1 MLLATLTTSRLLRKE
16 GEKESVMK
24 CVNCGI
30 IIPDDANNCPECG
43 ASQSEEAIIMPLT
56 CAECDSLLTN
66 NYGELKCPQ
75 CGPVIVDNI
84 REEDTDRKKNKERKN
99 NLTFLGMTAIDGSKT
114 SKKIRKRTVDEKE
127 KGRTRL
133 GIPILREIKRPSEPD
148 NIGKALKALSEER
161 AGEVLEKIDRKPP
174 PTKPEPEC
182 LPSVMVTEEPA
193 EADKPTDPPPPR
205 SQKPFPQEHPVAE
218 PVLDMS
224 WQDKKNKI
232 LLTIV
237 ILILIIIGGI
247 IFFTTN
253 SSFR

>member
-1 MLLATLTTSRLLRKE
+1 MYENSKQNLTT
-16 GEKESVMK
+16 
-24 CVNCGI
+24 
-30 IIPDDANNCPECG
+30 
-43 ASQSEEAIIMPLT
+43 
-56 CAECDSLLTN
+56 
-66 NYGELKCPQ
+66 
-75 CGPVIVDNI
+75 
-84 REEDTDRKKNKERKN
+84 
-99 NLTFLGMTAIDGSKT
+99 LGMTAIGKDGT
-114 SKKIRKRTVDEKE
+114 SKKLRRKFVDEKE
-127 KGRTRL
+127 EKHTRL